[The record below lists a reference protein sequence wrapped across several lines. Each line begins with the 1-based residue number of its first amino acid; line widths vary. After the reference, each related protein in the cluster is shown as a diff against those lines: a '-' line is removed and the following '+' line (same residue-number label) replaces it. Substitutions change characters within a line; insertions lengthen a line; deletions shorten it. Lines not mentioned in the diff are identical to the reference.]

1 MVTAQAFGQ
10 NAADGE
16 NRVDPARLRT
26 EPQPRLNAELE
37 RSELGALPSEEVVV
51 TADDCEVIT
60 EFPAEDL
67 LITGRKYWTADG
79 SPDTLRE
86 SRSHCNTAAGR
97 GETREAGGGGA
108 ACGSGE
114 VTMRVGFAGLGHM
127 GLPMATRLA
136 AHGFPLTVWN
146 RTGSRAAP
154 LAERGV
160 PVAGSP
166 RELAAASDVI
176 ITMLADRGAVH
187 AIWCGPDGLLA
198 GCGDGCV
205 GVDMSTIGPH
215 AAREIAAEAGRHGVE
230 FLDAPVSGST
240 ALAEQGTLTTMVG
253 GPVAAFERVR
263 PVLAALTARQ
273 LHLGPSGAGAGMKLA
288 VNIMIAATN
297 QAVAEALA
305 LAGEA
310 GISPDNAYDTLTA
323 SAVAS
328 PFLGYKREAYL
339 AAGGSP
345 VSFTT
350 ALMAKDLELALGIA
364 TGAGLPLPVTTA
376 ARRFLDQACAE
387 GFADADFACV
397 ASLVRGGRAEN
408 PT

>member
-1 MVTAQAFGQ
+1 M
-10 NAADGE
+10 
-16 NRVDPARLRT
+16 
-26 EPQPRLNAELE
+26 
-37 RSELGALPSEEVVV
+37 
-51 TADDCEVIT
+51 
-60 EFPAEDL
+60 
-67 LITGRKYWTADG
+67 
-79 SPDTLRE
+79 
-86 SRSHCNTAAGR
+86 H
-97 GETREAGGGGA
+97 
-108 ACGSGE
+108 
-114 VTMRVGFAGLGHM
+114 VGFAGLGHM

-146 RTGSRAAP
+146 RTASRAPP
-154 LAERGV
+154 LAGRGI

-166 RELAAASDVI
+166 RELAAASNVI
-176 ITMLADRGAVH
+176 ITMLADGAAVH

-198 GCGDGCV
+198 GCRDSCIA
-205 GVDMSTIGPH
+205 VDMSTIGPH
-215 AAREIAAEAGRHGVE
+215 AAREIAAEAERHGAD

-240 ALAEQGTLTTMVG
+240 ALAEQGMLTTMVG
-253 GPVAAFERVR
+253 GPAAAFERVR

-273 LHLGPSGAGAGMKLA
+273 LHLGPSGAGAAMKLA

-310 GISPDNAYDTLTA
+310 GISAESAYDTLTA

-328 PFLGYKREAYL
+328 PFLGYKRETYL
-339 AAGGSP
+339 ATGSTP

-350 ALMAKDLELALGIA
+350 ALMVKDLELALGIA

-376 ARRFLDQACAE
+376 ARRFLDQACTQ

-397 ASLVRGGRAEN
+397 ASLIRGGQAEN